1 MGGGGKER
9 KEGPGLWSSASGQ
22 RGMIHRANS
31 ADSAFG
37 ENWKARYT
45 YGFALTNVS
54 CD

>member
-1 MGGGGKER
+1 MKER

-22 RGMIHRANS
+22 QGMIHRANS
-31 ADSAFG
+31 AGSAFD

-45 YGFALTNVS
+45 YGFALTNLP